1 MKLDLYLK
9 TVLTVIALA
18 LLWIG
23 FTLNTK
29 VVHAAGPTPVVITGI
44 QFPNG
49 TATLPVGIAAT
60 GWTQEGTWMRD
71 PLPVSV
77 SNQKLTVTIAKDQP
91 SKPPNK

>member
-29 VVHAAGPTPVVITGI
+29 PVHAAGPTPVVITGI

-49 TATLPVGIAAT
+49 TSTLPVGIAAT
-60 GWTQEGTWMRD
+60 SWSQFGTWTRD
-71 PLPVSV
+71 PLPVAV
-77 SNQKLTVTIAKDQP
+77 SNQNLTVTIAKDQP
-91 SKPPNK
+91 SQPPH